1 MAASRPSDPDLMLKY
16 LQAFRSLGPP
26 TYAGNSDFVEAEDWL
41 RGVTKCMDTIDAPIE
56 LRVTLAAFMLTGEA
70 DRWQLGNRHRIAKL
84 MEAEEKVQGIRVHL
98 AATDGPYTLA
108 INVVKPAIL
117 SAIVP
122 VIGLLLRTAVEDIE
136 GYSKEV
142 LQGEIKVRKKQLIL
156 QT

>member
-1 MAASRPSDPDLMLKY
+1 
-16 LQAFRSLGPP
+16 
-26 TYAGNSDFVEAEDWL
+26 
-41 RGVTKCMDTIDAPIE
+41 
-56 LRVTLAAFMLTGEA
+56 
-70 DRWQLGNRHRIAKL
+70 